1 MATCAEQNESLKLF
15 TSLKLRINELLEE
28 TISFL
33 QDRFKQTK
41 TIFTAASP
49 FGQVLIV
56 VENLSQLIFYYIEDA
71 ITELNIYEAS
81 RASSIYSLASLAGHS
96 PSRAMGAIAQ
106 IKMVRKIG
114 ILPPAN
120 QVILNDL
127 FKIRCENNGL
137 TYSLEL
143 PQDEVRLNLT
153 GPDSDQIFILRQG
166 NIESQTFTGKGVPLE
181 SYQIGFPNNYYI
193 DQFRINVYVNGE
205 RWTPYQSMLDIP
217 RNSKGYYLR
226 TGVTNGVDLYF
237 GNGSFGKI
245 PPAGSEIIVEY
256 LVSEGAG
263 GNIRIDD
270 PSQILFTFA
279 ETGFSPVGEEINL
292 NEFFDIYAIS
302 PPGFGVDPEEVE
314 LTRLIA
320 PKASKNFALVNAD
333 NYEVLLNKMQMFS
346 TIRVFLDDPYN
357 NLSEDLK
364 RKIKAFQVANGI
376 APVLPDTRVISLF
389 LVPDV
394 SLLFNSGADYFNLP
408 TTKFALT
415 DFQKT
420 ELIKYIE
427 RSGTKLI
434 SSDVR
439 ILDPTITKY
448 VVNIS
453 VIAFDDVSG
462 ETVRNDITN
471 QIGNYFIKLSRND
484 RIPKSDLIKIVEEV
498 NGVDS
503 VSINIISELNEKAFT
518 EDPNRDPSKLVGL
531 DEFNDIIMTS
541 SEFPV
546 IRGGWSDRDG
556 NYYQTGLVDASLGA
570 LNIEIKPVRAV
581 RKRKTLL

>member
-1 MATCAEQNESLKLF
+1 MATCSEQNDSLKLF

-41 TIFTAASP
+41 SLFTAASP
-49 FGQVLIV
+49 FGQLLIV

-81 RASSIYSLASLAGHS
+81 RASSIYSLASIAGHS
-96 PSRAMGAIAQ
+96 PSRAMGALAQ
-106 IKMVRKIG
+106 IKMIRKVG
-114 ILPPAN
+114 IAAPAN
-120 QVILNDL
+120 QVVLNDL

-137 TYSLEL
+137 TYCLEL

-166 NIESQTFTGKGVPLE
+166 TVESQTFTGKGVPLE
-181 SYQIGFPNNYYI
+181 SYQLGYPNNYYI
-193 DQFRINVYVNGE
+193 DQFRMNVYVNGE
-205 RWTPYQSMLDIP
+205 LWTPFQSMLDIP
-217 RNSKGYYLR
+217 RNAKGYYAR
-226 TGVTNGVDLYF
+226 TGVTNGVDIYF

-245 PPAGSEIIVEY
+245 PPTGAEIIVEY
-256 LVSEGAG
+256 LVSEGTG
-263 GNIRIDD
+263 GNIRVDD
-270 PSQILFTFA
+270 PNQVLFTFA
-279 ETGFSPVGEEINL
+279 ETGFSPFGEELNL
-292 NEFFDIYAIS
+292 NDFFDIYTIS

-320 PKASKNFALVNAD
+320 PKASKNFALVNSD

-346 TIRVFLDDPYN
+346 TIRVFLDDPYY
-357 NLSEDLK
+357 NLSNDVKQE
-364 RKIKAFQVANGI
+364 IKAFRQKYGVDPI
-376 APVLPDTRVISLF
+376 LPDTRVISLF
-389 LVPDV
+389 LIPDV
-394 SLLFNSGADYFNLP
+394 SQVFNSGADYFSLP
-408 TTKFALT
+408 TTKFSLT
-415 DFQKT
+415 EFQKS
-420 ELIKYIE
+420 ELLKYIE

-434 SSDVR
+434 SSDVK
-439 ILDPTITKY
+439 ILDPVITRY
-448 VVNIS
+448 VINIS

-462 ETVRNDITN
+462 ETVKNDITN
-471 QIGNYFIKLSRND
+471 RIGNYFIKLSRND

-503 VSINIISELNEKAFT
+503 VSIAIISELNEKAFK
-518 EDPNRDPSKLVGL
+518 EDPNRDPTKLVGL
-531 DEFNDIIMTS
+531 DEFNDIIMTP

-546 IRGGWSDRDG
+546 VRGGWNDRDG
-556 NYYQTGLVDASLGA
+556 NIYQVGLVDASLGA

-581 RKRKTLL
+581 RKRVTLL